1 MIVYPNVINKRA
13 YTINTATTYPR
24 SQESPRILSS
34 GGCSSTVVLRLNA
47 ICLVTTPSVLVR
59 CTPGALARAI
69 AEGLCTSCVGALWS
83 RPAIGLTFVIY
94 YYKVRL
100 GEGFIALAYAI
111 CNKDKGNVTVWIFVC
126 FGREKGMDILC
137 VFKVIK

>member
-111 CNKDKGNVTVWIFVC
+111 CNKDKGERSSLDFCWFWKEE
-126 FGREKGMDILC
+126 GKDILC
-137 VFKVIK
+137 MS